1 MSGEGVLSGAAPVCL
16 IGTETLSPEEL
27 ALAVF
32 LQGAVNRGG
41 KKICL
46 DIDRYTDYLTLPY
59 RRMRLAEALDAF
71 APDLPALAVFDYAE
85 GDVSINLAAAVCAAE
100 GYLGV
105 PRLQLPSLGKYGLPV
120 AFDAADVRGGDA
132 ERQRTVWLRCRGKLR
147 RDCLFHQVT
156 EGEAYRPHLRDA
168 AIACGAFTFFAK
180 TGEDNAFLEEV
191 LGWAERGIPVYGW
204 TDNEIAFVRTLSC
217 FGDYVV
223 PSDWSCNHSFFGG
236 EAPVR
241 QRQHCVP
248 AKIKADPRK
257 HYLAVVVSDGDN
269 VQWLERN
276 FLGDGLFGQRTAGAC
291 SRKMS
296 WTAPP
301 LLARI
306 CPPALGKAYAA
317 AKNDTFVCGVS
328 GIGYTNCMTYPE
340 ELLPHYAEQTA
351 QAMREADLHVLALL
365 DNVAHTGGGNA
376 ERRLAYFSAQEQIE
390 GGIWQLDPDRY
401 ESGKGKIFW
410 SNGKPFVSV
419 GVSLWHPSCD
429 PAKVTDEWL
438 DGIVRQLNA
447 RQADIHSECGYT
459 VLNVH
464 PWTMDM
470 RRVDYVLS
478 RLAPHIEVV
487 YAEELLALIRE
498 NVPHAV

>member
-1 MSGEGVLSGAAPVCL
+1 
-16 IGTETLSPEEL
+16 
-27 ALAVF
+27 
-32 LQGAVNRGG
+32 
-41 KKICL
+41 
-46 DIDRYTDYLTLPY
+46 
-59 RRMRLAEALDAF
+59 
-71 APDLPALAVFDYAE
+71 
-85 GDVSINLAAAVCAAE
+85 
-100 GYLGV
+100 
-105 PRLQLPSLGKYGLPV
+105 
-120 AFDAADVRGGDA
+120 
-132 ERQRTVWLRCRGKLR
+132 
-147 RDCLFHQVT
+147 
-156 EGEAYRPHLRDA
+156 
-168 AIACGAFTFFAK
+168 
-180 TGEDNAFLEEV
+180 
-191 LGWAERGIPVYGW
+191 
-204 TDNEIAFVRTLSC
+204 
-217 FGDYVV
+217 
-223 PSDWSCNHSFFGG
+223 
-236 EAPVR
+236 
-241 QRQHCVP
+241 
-248 AKIKADPRK
+248 
-257 HYLAVVVSDGDN
+257 
-269 VQWLERN
+269 
-276 FLGDGLFGQRTAGAC
+276 
-291 SRKMS
+291 
-296 WTAPP
+296 
-301 LLARI
+301 
-306 CPPALGKAYAA
+306 
-317 AKNDTFVCGVS
+317 
-328 GIGYTNCMTYPE
+328 MTYPE

-351 QAMREADLHVLALL
+351 QAMREADLHVLVLL